1 MAPHWKCGSRQRVA
15 GSNPALSATSG
26 RASDYTIEAWVDGP
40 GVVYRPITGDHEIL
54 PGVEVVATPGHSP
67 GHQSLL
73 ATTDEGP
80 TILAGQALYSV
91 GEWTATP
98 GAREGRSPARDQS
111 AYDRSVAKL
120 RAIDPVRVW
129 FGHDR
134 ETWVRG
140 R

>member
-80 TILAGQALYSV
+80 TILAGQACYTAA
-91 GEWTATP
+91 EWAGDSTLL
-98 GAREGRSPARDQS
+98 GGRSAAPDVD
-111 AYDRSVAKL
+111 AYDRSIRRL
-120 RAIDPVRVW
+120 RDLRSVRVR

-134 ETWVRG
+134 ASWTA
-140 R
+140 